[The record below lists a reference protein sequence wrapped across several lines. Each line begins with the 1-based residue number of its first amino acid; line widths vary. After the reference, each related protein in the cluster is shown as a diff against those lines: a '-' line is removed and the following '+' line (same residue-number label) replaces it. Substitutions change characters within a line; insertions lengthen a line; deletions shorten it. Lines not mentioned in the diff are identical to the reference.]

1 MYQLL
6 FPAADT
12 TGRQGRGHGVI
23 DRLLDREKRDIRYPD
38 HRTHPPNNDS
48 TSHVHDKRLFNFRLS
63 NSLFSDFSM
72 LIFFRRVIRISIS
85 FLLT

>member
-23 DRLLDREKRDIRYPD
+23 DRLLDREKRDIRLIYFCPLSQ
-38 HRTHPPNNDS
+38 TING
-48 TSHVHDKRLFNFRLS
+48 FNRYAA
-63 NSLFSDFSM
+63 
-72 LIFFRRVIRISIS
+72 ISR
-85 FLLT
+85 